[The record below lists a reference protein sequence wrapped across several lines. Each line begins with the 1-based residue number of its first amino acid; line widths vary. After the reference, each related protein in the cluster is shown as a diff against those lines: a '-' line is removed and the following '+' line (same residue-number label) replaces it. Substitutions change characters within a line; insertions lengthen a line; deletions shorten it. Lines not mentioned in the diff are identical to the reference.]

1 MSNEEKVSD
10 KKPGFGLTPLRAVIA
25 SIGIYLASQI
35 IAIYLVAA
43 YGFANGET
51 TDSIDAWL
59 ENSASAMFAVYS
71 LIAAIA
77 VLTIGLIIRRGSQT
91 WASIGLKKARL
102 KDVLYA
108 VVGYGYYLPLYFAV
122 SILVGILFPVID
134 FEQQQQLGF
143 GTSVSGLSLVAV
155 FASLVVLPPLY
166 EEILARG
173 LLYTG
178 LRSKLKFLPAAL
190 VTSGLFAAAHLQ
202 WGNETP
208 LLWAAA
214 IDTFVL
220 SMVLVTLREKTGSLW
235 PAIGLHAIK
244 NFVAFM
250 LLFVFKVS

>member
-1 MSNEEKVSD
+1 MAKDDEVHEQD
-10 KKPGFGLTPLRAVIA
+10 KTKGITPLRAIIA

-35 IAIYLVAA
+35 IAVYLVAV
-43 YGFANGET
+43 YGYSRGQTLET
-51 TDSIDAWL
+51 IDSWI
-59 ENSASAMFAVYS
+59 ESTISAMFAVYL

-77 VLTIGLIIRRGSQT
+77 VAAIGLIIRRSKLT
-91 WASIGLKKARL
+91 WASLGLKKPNF
-102 KDVLYA
+102 KDAAYA
-108 VVGYGYYLPLYFAV
+108 VVGYGYYLPLFFLA
-122 SILVGILFPVID
+122 SILIGVLFPGVD

-143 GTSVSGLSLVAV
+143 STSLAGLSLIAV
-155 FASLVVLPPLY
+155 FVSLVVLPPIY

-190 VTSGLFAAAHLQ
+190 VTSAMFAAAHLQ
-202 WGNETP
+202 WGGDAP

-214 IDTFVL
+214 IDTFIL

-250 LLFVFKVS
+250 LLFVFKVT

>member
-1 MSNEEKVSD
+1 MARSDESHAEESAKS
-10 KKPGFGLTPLRAVIA
+10 LTPLRAIIA

-35 IAIYLVAA
+35 IAVYLVAI
-43 YGFANGET
+43 YGYSRGQLLET
-51 TDSIDAWL
+51 IDSWI
-59 ENSASAMFAVYS
+59 ESSISAMFAVYV
-71 LIAAIA
+71 LIASIA
-77 VLTIGLIIRRGSQT
+77 VAAIGLIIRRSKLT
-91 WASIGLKKARL
+91 WASLGLKKPRL
-102 KDVLYA
+102 KDAIYA
-108 VVGYGYYLPLYFAV
+108 VVGYGYYLPLFFVA
-122 SILVGILFPVID
+122 SILIGVLLPGVD

-143 GTSVSGLSLVAV
+143 STSQAGLSLIAV
-155 FASLVVLPPLY
+155 FISLVVLPPIY

-190 VTSGLFAAAHLQ
+190 VTSALFAAAHLQ
-202 WGNETP
+202 WGGDAP

-214 IDTFVL
+214 IDTFIL
-220 SMVLVTLREKTGSLW
+220 SLVLVTLREKTSSLW